1 MTDRDVLPEKELLEK
16 AATMERCEYLPLG
29 KELKAHIDIAKKQ
42 YQKLDCTSELDKVIE
57 KEKLTLK
64 MYNKLYVIY
73 DSNFSFFKYYCD
85 IKKFDNLSSK
95 SMYSFLIRFFND
107 LDKFNKLKPQ
117 KEETKRKKRTSL
129 MQLQN
134 YIMTCR
140 NVFL

>member
-64 MYNKLYVIY
+64 MYNKLNVIY

-117 KEETKRKKRTSL
+117 NEETKRKKQTSL

>member
-64 MYNKLYVIY
+64 MYNKLNVIY

>member
-1 MTDRDVLPEKELLEK
+1 MTDKDVLPEKELLEK
-16 AATMERCEYLPLG
+16 AATMKRFEYLPLG

-64 MYNKLYVIY
+64 MYNKLNVIY
-73 DSNFSFFKYYCD
+73 DNNFSFFKYYCD

-117 KEETKRKKRTSL
+117 KEETKKKT
-129 MQLQN
+129 
-134 YIMTCR
+134 
-140 NVFL
+140 NVSDAASELYNDL

>member
-1 MTDRDVLPEKELLEK
+1 MTDKDVLPEKELLEK
-16 AATMERCEYLPLG
+16 AATMKRFEYFPLG

-64 MYNKLYVIY
+64 MYNKLNVIY
-73 DSNFSFFKYYCD
+73 DNNFSFFKYYCD

-107 LDKFNKLKPQ
+107 LDKFNKLKSQ
-117 KEETKRKKRTSL
+117 KEETKRKKQTPL

-140 NVFL
+140 NVVL

>member
-1 MTDRDVLPEKELLEK
+1 MTDRDVLPEKEFLEK

-64 MYNKLYVIY
+64 MYNKLNVIY